1 MATIIDADTSD
12 GLKITSDT
20 TGQLELQSGG
30 VTQVT
35 VTDTKVTFNK
45 TIVAPVTTVQT
56 HLNTASSQ
64 SNTANVRTNISG
76 LNATITPST
85 TSKRIKITIRWNG
98 EHSNASNHN
107 QLFGIKRDTTDIG
120 NPAADGSRP
129 VGMAIIA
136 MGYSTGDATSTPDS
150 VMYSYIDSPATTSA
164 TTYHATYLH
173 STLSGTLYNQRT
185 VNDVN
190 TTDGERLT
198 STIILE
204 EID

>member
-1 MATIIDADTSD
+1 MASIINADTSD

-20 TGQLELQSGG
+20 SGQLELQSGG
-30 VTQVT
+30 ATQVT
-35 VTDTKVTFNK
+35 VTDTKVTFNQ

-64 SNTANVRTNISG
+64 ATSANTRVNITG

-98 EHSNASNHN
+98 EHSNGLNYN
-107 QLFGIKRDTTDIG
+107 QVYGIKRDTTDVG

-129 VGMAIIA
+129 IGIAIVA
-136 MGYSTGDATSTPDS
+136 MGYHAADSTSTPDS

-164 TTYHATYLH
+164 TTYHATYINYVA
-173 STLSGTLYNQRT
+173 GTLYNQRS
-185 VNDVN
+185 VNDSNSV
-190 TTDGERLT
+190 DGERLT

>member
-35 VTDTKVTFNK
+35 VTNTKVTFNK

-64 SNTANVRTNISG
+64 SNSANTRTNISG

-98 EHSNASNHN
+98 EPSSGVNYN
-107 QLFGIKRDTTDIG
+107 QVFGIKRDTTDIG
-120 NPAADGSRP
+120 NPAAAGVRP
-129 VGMAIIA
+129 VGMAIVSVN
-136 MGYSTGDATSTPDS
+136 YLSDATSTPDS

-164 TTYHATYLH
+164 TTYHATYLNKVAAN
-173 STLSGTLYNQRT
+173 LYNQRT
-185 VNDVN
+185 VNDTNN
-190 TTDGERLT
+190 TDSERLT
-198 STIILE
+198 SNIILE

>member
-35 VTDTKVTFNK
+35 VTNTKVTFNK

-64 SNTANVRTNISG
+64 SNSANTRTNISG

-98 EHSNASNHN
+98 EHSNNVNYN
-107 QLFGIKRDTTDIG
+107 QVFGIKRDTTDIG
-120 NPAADGSRP
+120 NPAAAGVRP
-129 VGMAIIA
+129 VGMAIVA
-136 MGYSTGDATSTPDS
+136 VNYLSDATSTPDS
-150 VMYSYIDSPATTSA
+150 ATYTYIDSPATTSA
-164 TTYHATYLH
+164 TTYHATYLNKVAAN
-173 STLSGTLYNQRT
+173 LYNQRT
-185 VNDVN
+185 VNDTNN
-190 TTDGERLT
+190 TDSERLT
-198 STIILE
+198 SNIILE

>member
-35 VTDTKVTFNK
+35 VTNTKVTFNK

-64 SNTANVRTNISG
+64 SNSANTRTNISG

-98 EHSNASNHN
+98 EHSNNVNYN
-107 QLFGIKRDTTDIG
+107 QVFGIKRDTTDIG
-120 NPAADGSRP
+120 NPSADGSRP
-129 VGMAIIA
+129 IGIAIVA
-136 MGYSTGDATSTPDS
+136 VNYLQDSTSTPDS
-150 VMYSYIDSPATTSA
+150 VVYSYIDSPATTSA
-164 TTYHATYLH
+164 TTYHATYINKNA
-173 STLSGTLYNQRT
+173 GTLYNQRT
-185 VNDVN
+185 VNN
-190 TTDGERLT
+190 TNNTDGELLT
-198 STIILE
+198 SNIILE